1 MKQLAGQFCELFQGS
16 EIAHGTFIVSQSA
29 GQGKQKGKASV
40 VRQPATLEL
49 WEAHLAGETGLGVIP
64 IRTDNSCYWG
74 AVDVDDYGVDHK
86 NLIAKLS
93 KVKAP
98 VMLGRTK
105 SGGAHIWLFCQ
116 EAVPAADMRR
126 KLSELAAV
134 LGYARSE
141 IFQKQEEL
149 LLDRGDT
156 GNFLNIPYQAGTRT
170 GRYAFGADAE
180 PLTVE
185 EFVAAAFQVR
195 LSAEDFYALNI
206 PQLFAGEKTAEALV
220 QGPPCLQHLCAQGFT
235 EGSRNNALFNLGVYA
250 RLFDEDNWETLLQR
264 YNLEYLSPPLGHS
277 EVGTV
282 IKQLSKKD
290 YFYRCEDQPINAH
303 CDKVLCRERKY
314 GVGPTGV
321 SSDLSS
327 LTKIDGDPP
336 IWLLNVDGQRLEL
349 STSGLTVQTQFQKEC
364 VSQINKFPVTVNQRA
379 WQTKIQTLL
388 DNVTIVEVPPDATLE
403 GEFEDLL
410 FSFCCERA
418 RGADRD
424 DILQGISIWIEDRVF
439 FQVKDVRKHLQAN
452 EFIQYGSNRIT
463 LRLQDMGAEKTFWRV
478 RGKGVHIWS
487 LPQSMFEEEEE
498 LLELP
503 PLAAEQDVL

>member
-1 MKQLAGQFCELFQGS
+1 M
-16 EIAHGTFIVSQSA
+16 
-29 GQGKQKGKASV
+29 
-40 VRQPATLEL
+40 
-49 WEAHLAGETGLGVIP
+49 
-64 IRTDNSCYWG
+64 
-74 AVDVDDYGVDHK
+74 
-86 NLIAKLS
+86 
-93 KVKAP
+93 
-98 VMLGRTK
+98 
-105 SGGAHIWLFCQ
+105 
-116 EAVPAADMRR
+116 
-126 KLSELAAV
+126 
-134 LGYARSE
+134 
-141 IFQKQEEL
+141 
-149 LLDRGDT
+149 
-156 GNFLNIPYQAGTRT
+156 
-170 GRYAFGADAE
+170 
-180 PLTVE
+180 
-185 EFVAAAFQVR
+185 
-195 LSAEDFYALNI
+195 
-206 PQLFAGEKTAEALV
+206 
-220 QGPPCLQHLCAQGFT
+220 
-235 EGSRNNALFNLGVYA
+235 
-250 RLFDEDNWETLLQR
+250 
-264 YNLEYLSPPLGHS
+264 
-277 EVGTV
+277 
-282 IKQLSKKD
+282 
-290 YFYRCEDQPINAH
+290 
-303 CDKVLCRERKY
+303 
-314 GVGPTGV
+314 
-321 SSDLSS
+321 
-327 LTKIDGDPP
+327 
-336 IWLLNVDGQRLEL
+336 DGQRLEL